1 MAFLKPSMTKEGSVL
16 MKKKWIKKRIF
27 PTFLL
32 LMFTNAQLFADRV
45 KDIADVA
52 GVRSNHL
59 VGYGLVVGLAG
70 TGDGKDLPIAGQSL
84 KTMLSGLG
92 VAVDGPVSDYD
103 LRTEIANDIKQNVK
117 KDLEVDNVA
126 AVMVTAEVPPF
137 AKPGQKFDVN
147 VSAIGKSESLRG
159 GSLLLSPLRGVDGS
173 IYALA
178 QGGLTVMAA
187 GAEGAGTS
195 VQIGVATSGRIPNGG
210 ILEKMIETPFDKSEH
225 IVLNVK
231 DGDFSTANALTGVI
245 NETFGPGVAS
255 AVDGVSVAVKAPR
268 DLTQR
273 VSFMSMIENLE
284 VEPGEPPARVV
295 INSRTGTA
303 VINRSVRVTAAAVT
317 HGTISVRISATN
329 EVSQAG
335 ALAQGGQTQA
345 VQNVDIQIDEP
356 DNKMFLFKPGIEL
369 QEIVDAVNQVGATPS
384 SLIAILEALR
394 RSGSLRAE
402 LVVI

>member
-1 MAFLKPSMTKEGSVL
+1 MNLLANLIIVFIIFTGSA
-16 MKKKWIKKRIF
+16 I
-27 PTFLL
+27 
-32 LMFTNAQLFADRV
+32 ADRV
-45 KDIADVA
+45 KDLADVA

-117 KDLEVDNVA
+117 KDLEIDNVA
-126 AVMVTAEVPPF
+126 AVMITAEVPPF

-147 VSAIGKSESLRG
+147 VSAIGKAASLRG

-173 IYALA
+173 TYALA

-195 VQIGVATSGRIPNGG
+195 VQIGVATSGRIPNGA

-231 DGDFSTANALTGVI
+231 DGDFSTANALTSTI
-245 NETFGPGVAS
+245 NQTFGPGTAS

-273 VSFMSMIENLE
+273 VSFMSMIENLD

-317 HGTISVRISATN
+317 HGTISVKIQATN

-335 ALAQGGQTQA
+335 ALAEGGETQA
-345 VQNVDIQIDEP
+345 VQNVDITIDEP
-356 DNKMFLFKPGIEL
+356 DSKMFLFEPGIEL
-369 QEIVDAVNQVGATPS
+369 QDIVDAVNQVGATPS

-394 RSGSLRAE
+394 KAGSLRAE

>member
-1 MAFLKPSMTKEGSVL
+1 MKNSFTKKTAL
-16 MKKKWIKKRIF
+16 L
-27 PTFLL
+27 LL
-32 LMFTNAQLFADRV
+32 LMHTSHFVMGDRI
-45 KDIADVA
+45 KDLADVA

-70 TGDGKDLPIAGQSL
+70 TGDGTDLPIAGQSL

-92 VAVDGPVSDYD
+92 VSVDGPVSDYD
-103 LRTEIANDIKQNVK
+103 LRSEIANDIKQNVK
-117 KDLEVDNVA
+117 KDLEVKNAA
-126 AVMVTAEVPPF
+126 AVMITAEVPPF

-147 VSAIGKSESLRG
+147 VSAIGKAESLRG
-159 GSLLLSPLRGVDGS
+159 GSLLLAPLKGVDGRT
-173 IYALA
+173 YALA

-187 GAEGAGTS
+187 GAAAAGTS
-195 VQIGVATSGRIPNGG
+195 VQIGVATSGRIPNGA

-225 IVLNVK
+225 VVLNVK
-231 DGDFSTANALTGVI
+231 DGDFSTANALTAKI

-255 AVDGVSVAVKAPR
+255 AVDGVSVAVKAPT

-273 VSFMSMIENLE
+273 VSFMSMVENLE

-317 HGTISVRISATN
+317 HGTISVRIQATN

-345 VQNVDIQIDEP
+345 VQNVDISVDEP
-356 DNKMFLFKPGIEL
+356 DSKMFLFEPGIEL
-369 QEIVDAVNQVGATPS
+369 QDIVDAVNQVGATPS

>member
-1 MAFLKPSMTKEGSVL
+1 
-16 MKKKWIKKRIF
+16 MKRNR
-27 PTFLL
+27 PTFKLISFVVFL
-32 LMFTNAQLFADRV
+32 IVQQSSVYADRV

-126 AVMVTAEVPPF
+126 AVMITAEVPPF

-173 IYALA
+173 IYGLA

-187 GAEGAGTS
+187 GAEGAGSS

-231 DGDFSTANALTGVI
+231 DGDFSTANALTSTI

-317 HGTISVRISATN
+317 HGTISVRIAATN

-335 ALAQGGQTQA
+335 ALAEGGQTQA

-369 QEIVDAVNQVGATPS
+369 QDIVDAVNQVGATPS

>member
-1 MAFLKPSMTKEGSVL
+1 MKNNYLKNIVFG
-16 MKKKWIKKRIF
+16 
-27 PTFLL
+27 LL
-32 LMFTNAQLFADRV
+32 LIFISKGVMSDRI
-45 KDIADVA
+45 KDLADVA

-59 VGYGLVVGLAG
+59 IGYGIVVGLAG
-70 TGDGKDLPIAGQSL
+70 TGDGTDLPIAGQSL

-92 VAVDGPVSDYD
+92 VSVDGPVSDYD

-117 KDLEVDNVA
+117 KDLEVKNAA
-126 AVMVTAEVPPF
+126 AVMITAEVPPF

-147 VSAIGKSESLRG
+147 VSAIGKAESLRG
-159 GSLLLSPLRGVDGS
+159 GSLLLAPLKGVDGRT
-173 IYALA
+173 YALA

-187 GAEGAGTS
+187 GAAAAGTS

-225 IVLNVK
+225 VVLNVK
-231 DGDFSTANALTGVI
+231 DGDFSTANALTAKI

-255 AVDGVSVAVKAPR
+255 AVDGVSVAVKAPA

-273 VSFMSMIENLE
+273 VSFMSMVENLE
-284 VEPGEPPARVV
+284 VQPGEPPARVV

-317 HGTISVRISATN
+317 HGTISVRIQATN

-345 VQNVDIQIDEP
+345 VQNVDISVDEP
-356 DNKMFLFKPGIEL
+356 DSKMFLFEPGIEL
-369 QEIVDAVNQVGATPS
+369 QDIVDAVNQVGATPS

>member
-1 MAFLKPSMTKEGSVL
+1 MKNSFTKKTAL
-16 MKKKWIKKRIF
+16 L
-27 PTFLL
+27 LL
-32 LMFTNAQLFADRV
+32 LMHTSHFVMGDRI
-45 KDIADVA
+45 KDLADVA

-70 TGDGKDLPIAGQSL
+70 TGDGTDLPIAGQSL

-92 VAVDGPVSDYD
+92 VSVDGPVSDYD
-103 LRTEIANDIKQNVK
+103 LRSEIANDIKQNVK
-117 KDLEVDNVA
+117 KDLEVKNAA
-126 AVMVTAEVPPF
+126 AVMITAEVPPF

-147 VSAIGKSESLRG
+147 VSAIGKAESLRG
-159 GSLLLSPLRGVDGS
+159 GSLLLAPLKGVDGRT
-173 IYALA
+173 YALA

-187 GAEGAGTS
+187 GAAAAGTS
-195 VQIGVATSGRIPNGG
+195 VQIGVATSGRIPNGA

-225 IVLNVK
+225 VVLNVK
-231 DGDFSTANALTGVI
+231 DGDFSTATALTAKI

-255 AVDGVSVAVKAPR
+255 AVDGVSVAVKAPT

-273 VSFMSMIENLE
+273 VSFMSMVENLE

-317 HGTISVRISATN
+317 HGTISVRIQATN

-345 VQNVDIQIDEP
+345 VQNVDISVDEP
-356 DNKMFLFKPGIEL
+356 DSKMFLFEPGIEL
-369 QEIVDAVNQVGATPS
+369 QDIVDAGNQVGATPS

>member
-1 MAFLKPSMTKEGSVL
+1 
-16 MKKKWIKKRIF
+16 MKKNYLKKAALG
-27 PTFLL
+27 FLL
-32 LMFTNAQLFADRV
+32 IFISKAVLSDRI
-45 KDIADVA
+45 KDLADVA

-59 VGYGLVVGLAG
+59 VGYGIVVGLAG
-70 TGDGKDLPIAGQSL
+70 TGDGTDLPIAGQSL

-92 VAVDGPVSDYD
+92 VSVDGPVSDYD

-117 KDLEVDNVA
+117 KDLEVKNAA
-126 AVMVTAEVPPF
+126 AVMITAEVPPF

-147 VSAIGKSESLRG
+147 VSAIGKAESLRG
-159 GSLLLSPLRGVDGS
+159 GSLLLAPLKGVDGRT
-173 IYALA
+173 YALA

-187 GAEGAGTS
+187 GAAAAGTS

-210 ILEKMIETPFDKSEH
+210 ILERMIETPFDKSEH
-225 IVLNVK
+225 VVLNVK
-231 DGDFSTANALTGVI
+231 DGDFSTANALTAKI

-255 AVDGVSVAVKAPR
+255 AVDGVSVAVKAPT

-273 VSFMSMIENLE
+273 VSFMSMVENLD
-284 VEPGEPPARVV
+284 VTPGEPKARVV

-317 HGTISVRISATN
+317 HGTISVRIQATN

-345 VQNVDIQIDEP
+345 VQNVDISVDEP
-356 DNKMFLFKPGIEL
+356 DSKMFLFEPGIEL
-369 QEIVDAVNQVGATPS
+369 QDIVDAVNQVGATPS

>member
-1 MAFLKPSMTKEGSVL
+1 MRR
-16 MKKKWIKKRIF
+16 KR
-27 PTFLL
+27 PTFKLISFVVFLL
-32 LMFTNAQLFADRV
+32 VQQSSVYADRV

-126 AVMVTAEVPPF
+126 AVMITAEVPPF

-173 IYALA
+173 IYGLA

-187 GAEGAGTS
+187 GAEGAGSS

-231 DGDFSTANALTGVI
+231 DGDFSTANALTSTI

-284 VEPGEPPARVV
+284 VEPGKPPARVV

-317 HGTISVRISATN
+317 HGTISVRIAATN

-335 ALAQGGQTQA
+335 ALAEGGQTQA

-369 QEIVDAVNQVGATPS
+369 QDIVDAVNQVGATPS

>member
-1 MAFLKPSMTKEGSVL
+1 MKNNYLKNIVFG
-16 MKKKWIKKRIF
+16 
-27 PTFLL
+27 LL
-32 LMFTNAQLFADRV
+32 LIFISKAVMSDRI
-45 KDIADVA
+45 KDLADVA

-59 VGYGLVVGLAG
+59 VGYGIVVGLAG
-70 TGDGKDLPIAGQSL
+70 TGDGTDLPIAGQSL

-92 VAVDGPVSDYD
+92 VSVDGPVSDYD

-117 KDLEVDNVA
+117 KDLEVKNAA
-126 AVMVTAEVPPF
+126 AVMITAEVPPF

-147 VSAIGKSESLRG
+147 VSAIGKAESLRG
-159 GSLLLSPLRGVDGS
+159 GSLLLAPLKGVDGRT
-173 IYALA
+173 YALA

-187 GAEGAGTS
+187 GAAAAGTS

-225 IVLNVK
+225 VVLNVK
-231 DGDFSTANALTGVI
+231 DGDFSTANALTAKI

-255 AVDGVSVAVKAPR
+255 AVDGVSVAVKAPT

-273 VSFMSMIENLE
+273 VSFMSMVENLE
-284 VEPGEPPARVV
+284 VQPGEPPARVV

-317 HGTISVRISATN
+317 HGTISVRIQATN

-345 VQNVDIQIDEP
+345 VQNVDISVDEP
-356 DNKMFLFKPGIEL
+356 DSKMFLFEPGIEL
-369 QEIVDAVNQVGATPS
+369 QDIVDAVNQVGATPS

>member
-1 MAFLKPSMTKEGSVL
+1 
-16 MKKKWIKKRIF
+16 MKKNYLKNAALG
-27 PTFLL
+27 FLL
-32 LMFTNAQLFADRV
+32 IFISKAVLGDRI
-45 KDIADVA
+45 KDLADVA

-59 VGYGLVVGLAG
+59 VGYGIVVGLAG
-70 TGDGKDLPIAGQSL
+70 TGDGTDLPIAGQSL

-92 VAVDGPVSDYD
+92 VSVDGPVSDYD

-117 KDLEVDNVA
+117 KDLEVKNAA
-126 AVMVTAEVPPF
+126 AVMITAEVPPF

-147 VSAIGKSESLRG
+147 VSAIGKAESLRG
-159 GSLLLSPLRGVDGS
+159 GSLLLAPLKGVDGRT
-173 IYALA
+173 YALA

-187 GAEGAGTS
+187 GAAAAGTS

-210 ILEKMIETPFDKSEH
+210 ILERMIETPFDKSEH
-225 IVLNVK
+225 VVLNVK
-231 DGDFSTANALTGVI
+231 DGDFSTANALTAKI

-255 AVDGVSVAVKAPR
+255 AVDGVSVAVKAPT

-273 VSFMSMIENLE
+273 VSFMSMVENLD

-317 HGTISVRISATN
+317 HGTISVRIQATN

-345 VQNVDIQIDEP
+345 VQNVDISVDEP
-356 DNKMFLFKPGIEL
+356 DSKMFLFEPGIEL
-369 QEIVDAVNQVGATPS
+369 QDIVDAVNQVGATPS

>member
-1 MAFLKPSMTKEGSVL
+1 
-16 MKKKWIKKRIF
+16 MKRKR
-27 PTFLL
+27 PTFKLISFVVFLL
-32 LMFTNAQLFADRV
+32 VQQSSVYADRV

-126 AVMVTAEVPPF
+126 AVMITAEVPPF

-173 IYALA
+173 IYGLA

-187 GAEGAGTS
+187 GAEGAGSS

-231 DGDFSTANALTGVI
+231 DGDFSTANALTSTI

-335 ALAQGGQTQA
+335 ALAEGGQTQA

-369 QEIVDAVNQVGATPS
+369 QDIVDAVNQVGATPS

>member
-1 MAFLKPSMTKEGSVL
+1 
-16 MKKKWIKKRIF
+16 MKKKHATFKLISF
-27 PTFLL
+27 VVFLL
-32 LMFTNAQLFADRV
+32 VQQNSVYADRV

-173 IYALA
+173 IYGLA

-231 DGDFSTANALTGVI
+231 DGDFSTANALTSTI

-335 ALAQGGQTQA
+335 ALADGGQTQA

-369 QEIVDAVNQVGATPS
+369 QDIVDAVNQVGATPS